1 MSLKQRVYLA
11 NAVLLGITVMG
22 AIAMI
27 WYTYKTEDLFTGI
40 VERHIP
46 MYQAAES
53 LETSLLNQNGYR
65 SYYLLHKNPEWLRQL
80 TDFKKMHLF
89 PYMYPCVI
97 VHALF

>member
-1 MSLKQRVYLA
+1 MGYSGAADYFANLCLEAQGRTGRTHPQGRSPAASAAHRGNIVYKIRTDA
-11 NAVLLGITVMG
+11 
-22 AIAMI
+22 
-27 WYTYKTEDLFTGI
+27 
-40 VERHIP
+40 
-46 MYQAAES
+46 

-89 PYMYPCVI
+89 PYMYPGVI